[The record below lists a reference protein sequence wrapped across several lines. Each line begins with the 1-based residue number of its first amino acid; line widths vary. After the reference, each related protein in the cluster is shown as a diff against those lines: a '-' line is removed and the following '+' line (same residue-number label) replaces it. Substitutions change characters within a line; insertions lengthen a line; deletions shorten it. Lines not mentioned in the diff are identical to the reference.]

1 MDSYNSFL
9 LVMNIYYSV
18 IVFIFGIC
26 IGSFLNVLIYRI
38 PIGMDFKK
46 GSSICPTCK
55 HELKWYD
62 LFPLFSWLFL
72 RGKCRYCKTK
82 ISAIY
87 PIVESVTGIMF
98 VLSFVFGTGCHFRL
112 ALLGYFAVC
121 SALIVTFCIDR
132 KHMFIPDSMWITILV
147 GGIVIY
153 IDSLIKNGWD
163 KSELI
168 SRIIGALSISVLFYL
183 IDYLKPDSIGG
194 GDMKLMFGA
203 GFALGLKKSV
213 FALLVAGVVGTVFL
227 IITNSMKKENMK
239 KKIPFGPYL
248 TIGIFTALIFGDLLI
263 NWYTGLFA

>member
-1 MDSYNSFL
+1 MDSYQLGIS
-9 LVMNIYYSV
+9 IYYSV
-18 IVFIFGIC
+18 IIFLFGIC

-46 GSSICPTCK
+46 GSSICTTCK

-72 RGKCRYCKTK
+72 RGKCRYCGAK

-87 PIVESVTGIMF
+87 PIVESITGLMF
-98 VLSFVFGTGCHFRL
+98 VCSFVFGTGCHFRL
-112 ALLGYFAVC
+112 ALLGYFAIC
-121 SALIVTFCIDR
+121 CALVVIFCIDW
-132 KHMFIPDSMWITILV
+132 KHMIIPDSMWITILI

-153 IDSLIKNGWD
+153 IDSIIKNGWD
-163 KSELI
+163 KKELI
-168 SRIIGALSISVLFYL
+168 TRLIGAFSISVLFFL

-203 GFALGLKKSV
+203 GFALGWVKAM
-213 FALLVAGVVGTVFL
+213 FALLVAGLVGTL
-227 IITNSMKKENMK
+227 YLLITNMVKKENMK
-239 KKIPFGPYL
+239 KKVPFGPHL
-248 TIGIFTALIFGDLLI
+248 TVGIFTALMFGDLLI